1 MKSALVMLIAL
12 VGAAQTGAPVPATY
26 LSDAELTATLKETA
40 KSAPDMHTAPV
51 QNTDHYRINV
61 VERTRPQGAIAHPG
75 FIEVHHI
82 ISGAGTLVTGGA
94 IVRAAW
100 SRGRQRDNRGRPDPP
115 RGQRRCRA
123 RAGWR
128 PALVQGSGG
137 NADVSRSAVS
147 GDQIAR

>member
-1 MKSALVMLIAL
+1 M
-12 VGAAQTGAPVPATY
+12 
-26 LSDAELTATLKETA
+26 ATLKETA

-94 IVRAAW
+94 IVRAAGAAAG
-100 SRGRQRDNRGRPDPP
+100 SATIEGGQTPP
-115 RGQRRCRA
+115 RGQRVTSSSCRLA
-123 RAGWR
+123 PRTGTRIWR
-128 PALVQGSGG
+128 E
-137 NADVSRSAVS
+137 R
-147 GDQIAR
+147 